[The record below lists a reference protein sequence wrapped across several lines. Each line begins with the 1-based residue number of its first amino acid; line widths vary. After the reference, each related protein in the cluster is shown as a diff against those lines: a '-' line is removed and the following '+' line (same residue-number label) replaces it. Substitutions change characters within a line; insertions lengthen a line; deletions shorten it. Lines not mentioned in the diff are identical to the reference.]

1 MLINL
6 ALFQNLG
13 IGHQEKDRNRR
24 HKISNPGA
32 PLFHD
37 ELRLPRQTINDI
49 NRSQNCQGGHS
60 STGIPVRA
68 IKHSIFSN
76 RYSGFEFKLHYICI
90 FTKAI
95 NNCKVISQLKLSKVI
110 IIHG

>member
-24 HKISNPGA
+24 HKISNRGA

-37 ELRLPRQTINDI
+37 ELRLPRQAVNDI
-49 NRSQNCQGGHS
+49 NKSQNCQSGHS
-60 STGIPVRA
+60 STGYHAFNINQ
-68 IKHSIFSN
+68 SIF
-76 RYSGFEFKLHYICI
+76 GF
-90 FTKAI
+90 
-95 NNCKVISQLKLSKVI
+95 
-110 IIHG
+110 